1 MSRARNTAGS
11 TASLQRRIQ
20 ELENHLL
27 AVQTRLPSPT
37 IIPPGDPVPLT
48 SHGSTMEAELG
59 QLNGDGGLLRN
70 PPVNSS
76 PSWKIQRVS
85 REGVDEFRSVTNYPL
100 DLDSTL
106 NGIGADIDGEPQ
118 PPRREPLDEE
128 NHGQTGSRNQAFGLA
143 GDSSIGTHGTWNQMY
158 RDADDLQ
165 PNKKR
170 RMNTESSDGRSRF
183 DQEPGYGEQASS
195 ASRNNDYSTF
205 DDLNLKPEPS
215 KVTARLV
222 AEILIPRE
230 IDELYKQ

>member
-1 MSRARNTAGS
+1 M
-11 TASLQRRIQ
+11 
-20 ELENHLL
+20 
-27 AVQTRLPSPT
+27 
-37 IIPPGDPVPLT
+37 PLT